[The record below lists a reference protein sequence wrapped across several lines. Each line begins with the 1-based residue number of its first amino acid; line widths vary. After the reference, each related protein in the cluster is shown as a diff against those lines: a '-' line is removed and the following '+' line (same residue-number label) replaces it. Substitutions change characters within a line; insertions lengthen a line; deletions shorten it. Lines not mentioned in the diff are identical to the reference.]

1 MIRLILFLILIYLI
15 YRIIKG
21 FWGSAKQI
29 RKSKTMGVIDE
40 MVQDPYCETYI
51 PRREAVRK
59 SISGK
64 EYFFCSQE
72 CADKFESEKE
82 PS

>member
-1 MIRLILFLILIYLI
+1 MIRFILFLILIYLL

-21 FWGSAKQI
+21 FWGTAKQI
-29 RKSKTMGVIDE
+29 HKSRTTGVIDE

-51 PRREAVRK
+51 PHREAIRK
-59 SISGK
+59 SIDGK

-72 CADKFESEKE
+72 CADKFESERK
-82 PS
+82 SS